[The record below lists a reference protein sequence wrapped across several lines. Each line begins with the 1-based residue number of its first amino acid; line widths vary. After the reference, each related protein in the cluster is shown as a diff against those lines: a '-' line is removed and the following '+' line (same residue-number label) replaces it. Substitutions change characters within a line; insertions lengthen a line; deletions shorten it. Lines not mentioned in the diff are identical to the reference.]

1 MTMSKII
8 DTLNNLQSPKNAY
21 CSLNINQISLA
32 EAKLNLHFSSEYK
45 EFLQYVGAL
54 VFKGN
59 EICGIVPY
67 PSLDVVSETTKAR
80 EHDSAFPKSM
90 YVISSL
96 HIDGILILQNEKGE
110 IFQYIP
116 LQFTKKI
123 FGSLA
128 AYLESL

>member
-8 DTLNNLQSPKNAY
+8 DTLNNLPSPKNAY
-21 CSLNINQISLA
+21 GSLNINQISLA